1 MAAAIRALF
10 LVALQASTVSAL
22 AVRKSAVESSA
33 RRGVVALHPATAF
46 ARRKIIMLLPATAFA
61 PTSTSA
67 VSPDGLEFKEQGGV
81 QYADV
86 SPGRG
91 DAVVGKDSRVTVD
104 LVGRLVGRQGW
115 TFENTRD
122 DDDPYRLSL
131 GRGDVIEGLEAGLQ
145 GMRVGGV
152 RRIVVPS
159 ALAYADRSQEPIPRS
174 FAFQQRLYSTV
185 LNDNRRTREAAALGA
200 DLVGKVMFDV
210 KVLAIRPPR

>member
-1 MAAAIRALF
+1 MAATIRALF
-10 LVALQASTVSAL
+10 LVALQASYVRGL
-22 AVRKSAVESSA
+22 AVRKWAVESSEPLRNSAVESSA
-33 RRGVVALHPATAF
+33 RRGVVAL
-46 ARRKIIMLLPATAFA
+46 LPATAFA
-61 PTSTSA
+61 PTPTAA
-67 VSPDGLEFKEQGGV
+67 VSPDNLEFKEQGGV

-185 LNDNRRTREAAALGA
+185 LNDNRRSREAAALGA

>member
-1 MAAAIRALF
+1 MGATQAATRAL
-10 LVALQASTVSAL
+10 LVIALQSSNVQAL
-22 AVRKSAVESSA
+22 APPRKSAVESSA
-33 RRGVVALHPATAF
+33 RRGVVAL
-46 ARRKIIMLLPATAFA
+46 LPATAFA
-61 PTSTSA
+61 PTPTSA

-115 TFENTRD
+115 TFENTKD

-185 LNDNRRTREAAALGA
+185 LNDNRRSREAAALGA